1 MCTKKTQKNAI
12 YSCEICSFITNNKT
26 DFNKHLLTSKH
37 QNVTNT
43 VHSCTTIFNNYKTNN
58 FICKICNK
66 NYKSRMGLWYHKK
79 KCILENIKIEEEIK
93 EPEEINDLIIE
104 MVKSNSELQK
114 QNNSLKDFMVEQNQ
128 EFKNLIL
135 EVCKNNQITNNTLIN
150 NSNNKTFNLQFF
162 LNEECK
168 DAMNIM
174 EFVDSLKLDLDDLI
188 HVGKVGYING
198 ISNIIIQNLKAL
210 DIYKRPVHCT
220 DLKRETIY
228 IKNNN
233 VWEKETEN
241 NDLTRKS
248 IKHIAKKN
256 CTVLFLFKEKYP
268 DCIYAASKYSDWYT
282 KLTSEAFGGV
292 EPEIKISENKIIKK
306 ILKEITL
313 DKIKNNN
320 YK

>member
-1 MCTKKTQKNAI
+1 
-12 YSCEICSFITNNKT
+12 
-26 DFNKHLLTSKH
+26 
-37 QNVTNT
+37 
-43 VHSCTTIFNNYKTNN
+43 
-58 FICKICNK
+58 
-66 NYKSRMGLWYHKK
+66 
-79 KCILENIKIEEEIK
+79 
-93 EPEEINDLIIE
+93 
-104 MVKSNSELQK
+104 
-114 QNNSLKDFMVEQNQ
+114 MVEQNQ

-135 EVCKNNQITNNTLIN
+135 EVCKNSQITNNTLIN
-150 NSNNKTFNLQFF
+150 NNNNKTFNLQFF

-174 EFVDSLKLDLDDLI
+174 EFVDSIKLDLNDLI

-233 VWEKETEN
+233 IWEKETEN

-320 YK
+320 

>member
-1 MCTKKTQKNAI
+1 MFTQIFTESSKKVPNLF
-12 YSCEICSFITNNKT
+12 SCEKCDYNTYRKSQFDRHN
-26 DFNKHLLTSKH
+26 LTPKH
-37 QNVTNT
+37 QNVYICLPK
-43 VHSCTTIFNNYKTNN
+43 VPKVPTIAKKY
-58 FICKICNK
+58 ICKCKKEYSYRQSLYI
-66 NYKSRMGLWYHKK
+66 HKK
-79 KCILENIKIEEEIK
+79 KCTLEVIKNENSEEKQEEIK
-93 EPEEINDLIIE
+93 DSIITTLIEEN
-104 MVKSNSELQK
+104 K
-114 QNNSLKDFMVEQNQ
+114 SLKDFMVEQNQ

-135 EVCKNNQITNNTLIN
+135 EVCKNSQITNNTLIN
-150 NSNNKTFNLQFF
+150 NNNKTFNLQFF

-174 EFVDSLKLDLDDLI
+174 EFVDSIKLDLNDLI

-233 VWEKETEN
+233 IWEKETEN

-292 EPEIKISENKIIKK
+292 EPEIRISENKIIKK
-306 ILKEITL
+306 ILKEITISKL
-313 DKIKNNN
+313 
-320 YK
+320 

>member
-1 MCTKKTQKNAI
+1 MNPNEIKQKQAII
-12 YSCEICSFITNNKT
+12 YSCEKCAFVCTKKYNYNI
-26 DFNKHLLTSKH
+26 HLLTRKH
-37 QNVTNT
+37 EILTKPNKNKQNQANIYVCTN
-43 VHSCTTIFNNYKTNN
+43 
-58 FICKICNK
+58 CNK
-66 NYKSRMGLWYHKK
+66 KYKHLSTLCFHKK
-79 KCILENIKIEEEIK
+79 KCIEKEENIIINLEEIK
-93 EPEEINDLIIE
+93 EPEEIKDSIITTLIE
-104 MVKSNSELQK
+104 ENK
-114 QNNSLKDFMVEQNQ
+114 SLKDFMVEQNQ

-135 EVCKNNQITNNTLIN
+135 EVCKNSQITNNTLIN
-150 NSNNKTFNLQFF
+150 NNNKTFNLQFF

-174 EFVDSLKLDLDDLI
+174 EFVDSIKLDLNDLI

-233 VWEKETEN
+233 IWEKETEN

-292 EPEIKISENKIIKK
+292 EPEIRISENKIIKK
-306 ILKEITL
+306 ILKEITIS
-313 DKIKNNN
+313 K
-320 YK
+320 

>member
-1 MCTKKTQKNAI
+1 MATIIPPFPQIPHTCTYCTITCTKKSDWIRHINTIKHKVNENTINCNNLSTSAAQI
-12 YSCEICSFITNNKT
+12 YTCICGKKYS
-26 DFNKHLLTSKH
+26 DRS
-37 QNVTNT
+37 
-43 VHSCTTIFNNYKTNN
+43 
-58 FICKICNK
+58 
-66 NYKSRMGLWYHKK
+66 GLWKHKK
-79 KCILENIKIEEEIK
+79 KCILKNEDTEEILE
-93 EPEEINDLIIE
+93 EPKINNLIIE
-104 MVKSNSELQK
+104 ILKSNNEIVKSNSELQK
-114 QNNSLKDFMVEQNQ
+114 QNQ
-128 EFKNLIL
+128 EFKNLII

-150 NSNNKTFNLQFF
+150 NNSHNKTFNLQFF

-174 EFVDSLKLDLDDLI
+174 EFVDSIKLDLDDLI
-188 HVGKVGYING
+188 NVGKVGYING

-320 YK
+320 

>member
-1 MCTKKTQKNAI
+1 
-12 YSCEICSFITNNKT
+12 
-26 DFNKHLLTSKH
+26 
-37 QNVTNT
+37 
-43 VHSCTTIFNNYKTNN
+43 
-58 FICKICNK
+58 
-66 NYKSRMGLWYHKK
+66 
-79 KCILENIKIEEEIK
+79 
-93 EPEEINDLIIE
+93 
-104 MVKSNSELQK
+104 
-114 QNNSLKDFMVEQNQ
+114 MVEQNQ

-135 EVCKNNQITNNTLIN
+135 EVCKNSQITNNTLIN
-150 NSNNKTFNLQFF
+150 NNNKTFNLQFF

-174 EFVDSLKLDLDDLI
+174 EFVDSIKLDLNDLI

-233 VWEKETEN
+233 IWEKETEN

-248 IKHIAKKN
+248 IKYIAKKN
-256 CTVLFLFKEKYP
+256 CAVLFLFKEKYP

-292 EPEIKISENKIIKK
+292 EPEIRISENKIIKK
-306 ILKEITL
+306 ILKEITIS
-313 DKIKNNN
+313 K
-320 YK
+320 